1 MKKNKIISILK
12 YILRIPRNIEI
23 FLIKVYQKYIS
34 PGLGNHCKYYPT
46 CSEYVKQAV
55 DKYGIIKGN
64 ILGII
69 RIIKCNPFS
78 HGGVDYL
85 K

>member
-12 YILRIPRNIEI
+12 NILRIPRNIEI

-34 PGLGNHCKYYPT
+34 PGFGHHCKYYPT

>member
-1 MKKNKIISILK
+1 MIQFKKFIRFMI
-12 YILRIPRNIEI
+12 RIPRNIEI
-23 FLIKVYQKYIS
+23 LLIKIYQKCIS
-34 PGLGNHCKYYPT
+34 PFLEDHRCIFYPT
-46 CSEYVKQAV
+46 CSEYTKQAV

-69 RIIKCNPFS
+69 RILKCNTFS